1 VTLAPHLTEEQL
13 SAHID
18 SALDS
23 AESAAVAA
31 HLFACRDCGARL
43 EQLQATSR
51 AVSGLPVEEM
61 PRAVDFTFIREPAAT
76 AGAETG
82 PRSAPGPS
90 MGLATRFLRARTP
103 AWATAGLAA
112 AAVVVLAVAVAPG
125 LHLPGGGGAS
135 TVSGPAGGLAP
146 AGGGQ
151 ASTTSGDQAA
161 PRGQAPAEGGA
172 APGSLAQQA
181 AANQRAVTV
190 PNAGGMTLAISAPS
204 QSARRGDTVPVGVSL
219 GGAAGDQAFS
229 AYSLTLAVLPGQ
241 PAGSSTVVGSSS
253 GSNLVVRA
261 GGDQGFTFR
270 WVSTLGTQGPG
281 TYTLLATFVARG
293 QSTSVSIP
301 INLS

>member
-1 VTLAPHLTEEQL
+1 V
-13 SAHID
+13 
-18 SALDS
+18 
-23 AESAAVAA
+23 
-31 HLFACRDCGARL
+31 
-43 EQLQATSR
+43 
-51 AVSGLPVEEM
+51 
-61 PRAVDFTFIREPAAT
+61 
-76 AGAETG
+76 
-82 PRSAPGPS
+82 
-90 MGLATRFLRARTP
+90 GLATRFLRARTP

-151 ASTTSGDQAA
+151 ASTTSGDQAGPKA
-161 PRGQAPAEGGA
+161 QPPAEGGA
-172 APGSLAQQA
+172 APGRLAQQA

-190 PNAGGMTLAISAPS
+190 PNAGGMTLAVSAPS

-229 AYSLTLAVLPGQ
+229 DYSLTVAVLPGQ
-241 PAGSSTVVGSSS
+241 PAGNSGGGSTVVGSSS
-253 GSNLVVRA
+253 GSNLVVRG

-281 TYTLLATFVARG
+281 TYTLLATFAARG